1 MESLD
6 SGGWS
11 CLVAA
16 SRGCR
21 LLATLVTDPDIAAGR
36 ASEEVTPGLWDLRI
50 QSSVICSSWNRRNC
64 TVFVH
69 YGKFD

>member
-21 LLATLVTDPDIAAGR
+21 LLATLVTDPDITEGR
-36 ASEEVTPGLWDLRI
+36 ASEEVTPGLWDLPDTQLSYLLI
-50 QSSVICSSWNRRNC
+50 L
-64 TVFVH
+64 
-69 YGKFD
+69 K